1 MHTVEKLDPTD
12 FVYWS
17 DGDLVSRDELLPQMT
32 PDQRVGVVMDH
43 GTDGIGAGNF
53 VLSSV
58 LAFYEAVAESR
69 EDFYE
74 YPDYYTFQTTPHPAD
89 YRMLDVYPDHK
100 NVGVE
105 PDAERLLRAINDRA
119 ITVLLVPAGPTRSP
133 EIDEITRRSAQR
145 RIDRCYLYAPDGRP
159 GDADFAIEQPRDP
172 AAAWYE
178 TTANSVETV
187 LETYTLPSFGPS
199 DTRVSQQFREIALEK
214 ALSRLPPGTNF

>member
-1 MHTVEKLDPTD
+1 LR
-12 FVYWS
+12 
-17 DGDLVSRDELLPQMT
+17 LR
-32 PDQRVGVVMDH
+32 
-43 GTDGIGAGNF
+43 
-53 VLSSV
+53 SSV
-58 LAFYEAVAESR
+58 PNFCE
-69 EDFYE
+69 
-74 YPDYYTFQTTPHPAD
+74 
-89 YRMLDVYPDHK
+89 
-100 NVGVE
+100 
-105 PDAERLLRAINDRA
+105 
-119 ITVLLVPAGPTRSP
+119 VLK
-133 EIDEITRRSAQR
+133 IDEITRQSAQR